1 MGQATTFQQ
10 AASHLQAVLHSPA
23 HSQPLRARG
32 ICLAAQKHLQAAEMS
47 ASKCRSGRFRAEREV
62 TSPAGLR
69 HTRSPPIWD
78 STKGI
83 CSGGDNCDRL
93 SRLLC
98 REERGESGLPC
109 NVNPRLFGI
118 PALGSLA

>member
-69 HTRSPPIWD
+69 EDTLEAHP
-78 STKGI
+78 
-83 CSGGDNCDRL
+83 
-93 SRLLC
+93 
-98 REERGESGLPC
+98 
-109 NVNPRLFGI
+109 FGI
-118 PALGSLA
+118 APEAFALEGITVTGSQGFSAERSGVSLGFPAT